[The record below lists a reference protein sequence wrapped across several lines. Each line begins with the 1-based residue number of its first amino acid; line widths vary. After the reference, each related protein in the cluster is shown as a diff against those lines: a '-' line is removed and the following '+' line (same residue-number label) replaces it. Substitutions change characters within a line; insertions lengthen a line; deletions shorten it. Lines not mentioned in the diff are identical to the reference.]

1 MEPNLD
7 QVAKE
12 LYGKIQT
19 RFPDIKIADE
29 QAIVL
34 SKKEDIKKARFFEFE
49 YKEGS
54 EPLGTIAISLDAEDG
69 IVIQISGDLTDDD
82 ENTHHGAFKFIKS
95 FRNFARQNMLGYEI
109 NNMGKSNLDKRDY
122 EFHAKSGEEPMMESK
137 MWGTS
142 RVSYQDL
149 GETRLVVKHN
159 KPVNYDLAA
168 GRTMH
173 IDAIYIENAGGERFR
188 YPVRHLNGA
197 RAMAQ
202 HIAHGGN
209 PYDEIGQHVVSL
221 SEELSKLRMFKG
233 YVSRTPVV
241 SESMSAVND
250 KVIERIEQVKKDIH
264 QLQQAKHYEAF
275 AENFA
280 PSKSKDIPE
289 EIMLDWVDRLTV
301 RSFKEEL
308 KDVFPYI
315 YKLVDESEIPT
326 KELDPDDLLDEAGF
340 DPLKH
345 VKNPTQGEKKAAKDV
360 KRGSYADR
368 VALLKSADAEGRLKK
383 ESVEDQF
390 ENFLDSIINEDEGAD
405 ALNGNDD
412 AVQKLKDLMAQGE
425 LKGDPNRIDSIKD
438 LINDQELHDQITD
451 SDPNLDARPIIQVFL
466 QQRDPELAKEVF
478 PQDLSNSE
486 EEEQAG
492 AEPAADTSAPEA
504 PAPAPAPEAPAPEA
518 APAEEPA
525 AAAAPIAESD
535 DVAPWYKDK
544 AEQDADKH
552 KQTFKKPSQPG
563 KGMERARALAQ
574 LALKKG
580 AKSDTKIGNKTLHD
594 VMLELGMDPADPGAK
609 QIAPPSEPVGDSFED
624 MMAFASGFFNKEEHN
639 FTRGVTDLETKL
651 KKQFPGANPRDLQ
664 RVVMAARKIDPPS
677 SVHKQEH
684 DRMQQLAGVNP
695 NGQESP
701 VPQLGSINESLSIIR
716 KLSGLK

>member
-1 MEPNLD
+1 
-7 QVAKE
+7 
-12 LYGKIQT
+12 
-19 RFPDIKIADE
+19 
-29 QAIVL
+29 
-34 SKKEDIKKARFFEFE
+34 
-49 YKEGS
+49 
-54 EPLGTIAISLDAEDG
+54 
-69 IVIQISGDLTDDD
+69 
-82 ENTHHGAFKFIKS
+82 
-95 FRNFARQNMLGYEI
+95 MLGYEI

-149 GETRLVVKHN
+149 GETRLVVKHS

-188 YPVRHLNGA
+188 YPVKHLNGA

-241 SESMSAVND
+241 SESMSAVNS
-250 KVIERIEQVKKDIH
+250 KVIERIEQVKKQIH
-264 QLQQAKHYEAF
+264 QLQQSKHYEEF
-275 AENFA
+275 AESFA

-326 KELDPDDLLDEAGF
+326 KELDPDDLIDEAGS
-340 DPLKH
+340 PAQQAAIAIAK
-345 VKNPTQGEKKAAKDV
+345 KKAKKV
-360 KRGSYADR
+360 SESPEDR
-368 VALLKSADAEGRLKK
+368 F
-383 ESVEDQF
+383 ES
-390 ENFLDSIINEDEGAD
+390 FLDSIVNEDEDTDVLHGNQD
-405 ALNGNDD
+405 AI
-412 AVQKLKDLMAQGE
+412 QELKDEIAKGE
-425 LKGDPNRIDSIKD
+425 LKGDLNQSSVVGKF
-438 LINDQELHDQITD
+438 INDDELLDILDKTSGNVDAWPVVKAWLDQK
-451 SDPNLDARPIIQVFL
+451 DPDLANDLFADYNSAGTGEETPVP
-466 QQRDPELAKEVF
+466 PEGGE
-478 PQDLSNSE
+478 
-486 EEEQAG
+486 
-492 AEPAADTSAPEA
+492 AASAPE
-504 PAPAPAPEAPAPEA
+504 APAPEAPAPEA
-518 APAEEPA
+518 PAGEAPAAEEP

-544 AEQDADKH
+544 AEQDADNH

-594 VMLELGMDPADPGAK
+594 IMLELGMDPEDPTAK
-609 QIAPPSEPVGDSFED
+609 QIAPPSKPAGDDYED
-624 MMAFASGFFNKEEHN
+624 MMDFASGFFNKEERN
-639 FTRGVTDLETKL
+639 FTRGATDLETKL
-651 KKQFPGANPRDLQ
+651 IKQFPGANPADLK
-664 RVVMAARKIDPPS
+664 RVIMKIRQVDPPS
-677 SVHKQEH
+677 SVHQQEH
-684 DRMQQLAGVNP
+684 GRMQQLAGVNP
-695 NGQESP
+695 NGQESSM
-701 VPQLGSINESLSIIR
+701 PQHGSINESLSIIR

>member
-29 QAIVL
+29 KAQVL

-49 YKEGS
+49 YKEGG
-54 EPLGTIAISLDAEDG
+54 EPLGTIAISLDTEDG
-69 IVIQISGDLTDDD
+69 IVIQISGDLTDDK
-82 ENTHHGAFKFIKS
+82 EETTHHGAYKFIRS

-149 GETRLVVKHN
+149 GETRLVVKHS
-159 KPVNYDLAA
+159 KPVNYELAA

-173 IDAIYIENAGGERFR
+173 IDAIYIENAVGERFR
-188 YPVRHLNGA
+188 YPVKHLNGA

-221 SEELSKLRMFKG
+221 SEELGKLRMFKG

-264 QLQQAKHYEAF
+264 QLQQARHYETF
-275 AENFA
+275 AENFS
-280 PSKSKDIPE
+280 PSKSRDIPE

-326 KELDPDDLLDEAGF
+326 KELDPDDLLDEAGA
-340 DPLKH
+340 
-345 VKNPTQGEKKAAKDV
+345 QQAAIAIAKKKSGKYDKDG
-360 KRGSYADR
+360 K
-368 VALLKSADAEGRLKK
+368 RLK
-383 ESVEDQF
+383 ESPEDEF
-390 ENFLDSIINEDEGAD
+390 ENFLDSIVNEDEGAD

-438 LINDQELHDQITD
+438 LINDQELHGQIAD

-466 QQRDPELAKEVF
+466 QQRNPELAKEVF
-478 PQDLSNSE
+478 PQDLSSSDQEKPAGE
-486 EEEQAG
+486 EASAPEAQAPE
-492 AEPAADTSAPEA
+492 AQAPEA
-504 PAPAPAPEAPAPEA
+504 PAEAPK
-518 APAEEPA
+518 AEEPA
-525 AAAAPIAESD
+525 AAAPMAESD
-535 DVAPWYKDK
+535 DHAPWYKDK
-544 AEQDADKH
+544 AEQDADTH

-563 KGMERARALAQ
+563 KGMDRARALAQ

-594 VMLELGMDPADPGAK
+594 VMMELGMDPEDPTAK
-609 QIAPPSEPVGDSFED
+609 QIAPPSEPKGDSFQD
-624 MMAFASGFFNKEEHN
+624 MMAFASGFFNKEERN

-651 KKQFPGANPRDLQ
+651 AKQFPGADPRDMQ

-677 SVHKQEH
+677 SVHNQEH
-684 DRMQQLAGVNP
+684 DRMRRLAGVNP
-695 NGQESP
+695 NGHDSP
-701 VPQLGSINESLSIIR
+701 VPQHGSINESLSIIR
-716 KLSGLK
+716 KLSGLQ